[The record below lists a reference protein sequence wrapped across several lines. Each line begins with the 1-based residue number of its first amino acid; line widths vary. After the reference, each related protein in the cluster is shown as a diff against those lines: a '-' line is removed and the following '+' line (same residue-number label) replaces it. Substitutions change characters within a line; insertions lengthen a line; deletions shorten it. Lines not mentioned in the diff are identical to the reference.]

1 MKEIKI
7 IVFIIILSIPFFA
20 VNGKSEAI
28 TLGYV
33 EFPPYEYEKDGKPAG
48 IQVAIVKTLFKRA
61 GIPLKLRPLPFKR
74 AYEKAKHGEIH
85 GLFNF
90 YKIKKRLPYFDY
102 SEPVIE
108 NPLVFFVRKDSNIK
122 FNTIKDLRGLKVGV
136 IRGYTYG
143 EGFDESLLFLREPTN
158 SHLSNFQK
166 LISRRIDA
174 YCCDK
179 LVGIHV
185 TRQNNLWSEIKILPA
200 SLKVMDGHIGFTKG
214 KHIDVIE
221 KINVQ
226 IRIMKQNKEIDQ
238 IVIQYI
244 YSSQ

>member
-1 MKEIKI
+1 MKKIKT
-7 IVFIIILSIPFFA
+7 IVFILILTIPFFA
-20 VNGKSEAI
+20 VNVKSEII

-33 EFPPYEYEKDGKPAG
+33 DFPPYEYEKDGKPAG

-74 AYEKAKHGEIH
+74 AYEKTEHGEIH

-108 NPLVFFVRKDSNIK
+108 NPLVFFVRKDSNIR

-136 IRGYTYG
+136 MRGYTYG
-143 EGFDESLLFLREPTN
+143 EGFDESPLFIRESTN
-158 SHLSNFQK
+158 SHLSNFKK
-166 LISRRIDA
+166 LISGRIDV

-185 TRQNNLWSEIKILPA
+185 ARQNDLWSGIKILPFP
-200 SLKVMDGHIGFTKG
+200 LKIMDGHIGFTKG
-214 KHIDVIE
+214 K
-221 KINVQ
+221 
-226 IRIMKQNKEIDQ
+226 
-238 IVIQYI
+238 
-244 YSSQ
+244 

>member
-1 MKEIKI
+1 MEFGKRGTGMKKIKI
-7 IVFIIILSIPFFA
+7 IVFLLILSIPFFA
-20 VNGKSEAI
+20 ANVRSETI

-33 EFPPYEYEKDGKPAG
+33 EFPPYEYQKGGKPVG
-48 IQVAIVKTLFKRA
+48 IQVEIVKTLFKRA

-108 NPLVFFVRKDSNIK
+108 NPLVFFVRKDSNIQ

-136 IRGYTYG
+136 MRGYTYG
-143 EGFDESLLFLREPTN
+143 EGFDESPLFFRESTN
-158 SHLSNFQK
+158 SHLANFKK
-166 LISRRIDA
+166 LLSGRIDA

-185 TRQNNLWSEIKILPA
+185 ARQYNIGSEIKNLPTP
-200 SLKVMDGHIGFTKG
+200 LKVMKGHIGFTKG
-214 KHIDVIE
+214 KH
-221 KINVQ
+221 
-226 IRIMKQNKEIDQ
+226 
-238 IVIQYI
+238 
-244 YSSQ
+244 